1 MLFTAYNAAPRILP
15 LLMCVPPPQSS
26 LDVSPLPAT
35 LDVEQSFDD
44 EYQRGL
50 LTVGAITLLF
60 ASNSPAIH
68 AAFTSAPASAPPVLL
83 LNAAVSC
90 MALTGLLFGGNL
102 LSSSTP
108 LPSTLEEFAST
119 EFDATSLRAG
129 CELGAYKMLG
139 TTANLYG
146 LALTSASHGAF
157 LIQLT
162 TLIVPLVQGLR
173 GVPIP
178 RAIWAAIG
186 LATGGVFLFT
196 QDPDSA
202 GASLQGDGLC
212 ALAACFYAT
221 YDLRLFHWGR
231 LVTPLPL
238 ITTKIFVQA
247 ALSVLLLLLLG
258 ATEATAYL
266 SDALAS
272 PGGLRLVVLLTLWC
286 GVAVNA
292 VAPFLQVG
300 GQQAIGPAR
309 AQVLYASQ
317 PLWASMLSLVLL
329 HETVGPEGVAGG
341 ALFLVAAFL
350 AATAPAPDPDCEKE
364 ICEI

>member
-1 MLFTAYNAAPRILP
+1 MRFAAAAPMRSLP
-15 LLMCVPPPQSS
+15 LLMSAMDTPQPLEIAS
-26 LDVSPLPAT
+26 LETIDSI
-35 LDVEQSFDD
+35 DD
-44 EYQRGL
+44 EEYQRGL
-50 LTVGAITLLF
+50 LTVGGITLLF

-68 AAFTSAPASAPPVLL
+68 AAFTSSPAAAPPVLL

-90 MALTGLLFGGNL
+90 VALTGLLFGGGL

-108 LPSTLEEFAST
+108 LPSTLEESAST
-119 EFDATSLRAG
+119 ELDATSLQAG
-129 CELGAYKMLG
+129 VELGSWKMLG

-146 LALTSASHGAF
+146 LALTSADHGAF
-157 LIQLT
+157 LVQLT

-178 RAIWAAIG
+178 RTIWYAIG
-186 LATGGVFLFT
+186 LAIGGVALFT
-196 QDPDSA
+196 ADPGST

-212 ALAACFYAT
+212 VLAACLYAT

-231 LVTPLPL
+231 LVTPQPL

-247 ALSVLLLLLLG
+247 ALSVLLLLALG
-258 ATEATAYL
+258 SQEASSYL
-266 SDALAS
+266 SYALAS
-272 PGGLRLVVLLTLWC
+272 PDELGLVALVTLWC

-300 GQQAIGPAR
+300 GQQAVGPAR

-317 PLWASMLSLVLL
+317 PLWAALLSLVLL
-329 HETVGPEGVAGG
+329 HETVGPEGLAGG
-341 ALFLVAAFL
+341 TLFLCAVFL
-350 AATAPAPDPDCEKE
+350 AATAPAPDADCEEE